1 MYMHSM
7 RVDGLRYFVTAA
19 QLFEIAFYVNCRM
32 LVDWLA
38 FNECSGFLSISFQ
51 HFSLCVCICIDEVQ
65 RTTTTTMT
73 TTTKFNAKAMYISL
87 CSWCSQLF
95 CSCHTP
101 LQFRFIFTRDHM
113 LCVFRVLFK

>member
-65 RTTTTTMT
+65 RTNTTTMT
-73 TTTKFNAKAMYISL
+73 TTTKFNAKPMYISL
-87 CSWCSQLF
+87 VVGVRNCF
-95 CSCHTP
+95 AHVAH
-101 LQFRFIFTRDHM
+101 RFSFDSYLLAITC
-113 LCVFRVLFK
+113 CVCFV